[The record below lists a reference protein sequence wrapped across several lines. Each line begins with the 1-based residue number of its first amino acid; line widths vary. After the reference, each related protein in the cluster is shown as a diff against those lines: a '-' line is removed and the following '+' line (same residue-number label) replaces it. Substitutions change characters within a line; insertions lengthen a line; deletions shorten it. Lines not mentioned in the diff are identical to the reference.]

1 MMSKASY
8 EEYILNEIRKLPE
21 ESLPKVAQLISL
33 FKEEFITHETDSEI
47 LDESI
52 NHQRTRTLLATSKIN
67 WAHSIIAD
75 REDRV

>member
-1 MMSKASY
+1 MTKASY

-21 ESLPKVAQLISL
+21 ESLPKVAKLISL
-33 FKEEFITHETDSEI
+33 IKEEFITPEKDFEI
-47 LDESI
+47 PDESI
-52 NHQRTRTLLATSKIN
+52 NHERTRTLLATSKTN